1 MADPDLD
8 NDPGALPDDP
18 VTEPMDTNAS
28 PQAPSAS
35 DASSPDPEEAQPA
48 AVADARRPTTA
59 DRALPTKRS
68 IPVAVW
74 ALGGT
79 VAAAALAGALLLL
92 LRPSAHEG
100 SALAGAQI
108 DGDIPKLETDDMAPV
123 GSVEASRR
131 ASANAVHA
139 TEAVVNGETSI
150 APPVIERTF
159 PADGPEARA
168 LARALGSGEEDS
180 QPEPEP
186 VQATPP
192 PSPPPPPAPPATSSA
207 PARALPPED
216 FMQRVQAQIAL
227 ADPRPRAFQI
237 ATFPKPPP
245 PPAATPASA
254 SAGTGPSTSGMPGVG
269 IAGTGRISVQPGDI
283 LYATLDQG
291 FNSDDPKGLPIFA
304 TIRDPGR
311 DGVAGPLDGARLMGQ
326 VSYSQSNA
334 VITFQTLVAR
344 GRTVP
349 VQAMAISESDAR
361 AGIAKDVDN
370 HTIERYA
377 ALFGASLLQGAGE
390 VGQLLVDQSRNFD
403 YYPDLGAYRSR
414 GTDINWTAAGMGVLR
429 PVGDELTS
437 ATKSGFS
444 QPPTITSPSGMGIG
458 VIFTQPL
465 AL

>member
-8 NDPGALPDDP
+8 NDPGALPEDP
-18 VTEPMDTNAS
+18 VTEPIDAKAS
-28 PQAPSAS
+28 PQAPSVS
-35 DASSPDPEEAQPA
+35 DASSPDPKEPQPA
-48 AVADARRPTTA
+48 AEAEARRPITA
-59 DRALPTKRS
+59 DRVPPPTRS

-108 DGDIPKLETDDMAPV
+108 AGDIPKLETDDMAPV

-139 TEAVVNGETSI
+139 TEAVVNGETRI

-168 LARALGSGEEDS
+168 LARALGSGEEGS
-180 QPEPEP
+180 QAEPEP

-192 PSPPPPPAPPATSSA
+192 PSPPPPPAPPATYRA

-237 ATFPKPPP
+237 ATFQKPPP
-245 PPAATPASA
+245 PPVAAPASA
-254 SAGTGPSTSGMPGVG
+254 STGRAPSTSGIPGAG

-304 TIRDPGR
+304 TVRDPGR
-311 DGVAGPLDGARLMGQ
+311 DGIAGPLDGARLMGQ

-334 VITFQTLVAR
+334 VITFHTLVAR
-344 GRTVP
+344 GRTAP
-349 VQAMAISESDAR
+349 IQAMAISESDAR

-370 HTIERYA
+370 HTVERYA

-390 VGQLLVDQSRNFD
+390 VGQLLVDQSRIFD

-437 ATKSGFS
+437 ATKSGFN

>member
-8 NDPGALPDDP
+8 NDPGALPEDP
-18 VTEPMDTNAS
+18 VTEPIDAKGS
-28 PQAPSAS
+28 PQAPAASVPASAG
-35 DASSPDPEEAQPA
+35 PEEPRPGATTEA
-48 AVADARRPTTA
+48 SRPTEPG
-59 DRALPTKRS
+59 RASPGTRS

-79 VAAAALAGALLLL
+79 VAAAALAGALLLF
-92 LRPSAHEG
+92 LRPSAQDG

-123 GSVEASRR
+123 GSLEASRR
-131 ASANAVHA
+131 ASLNAAHA

-168 LARALGSGEEDS
+168 LARALGTGQEDP

-186 VQATPP
+186 VRATPQ
-192 PSPPPPPAPPATSSA
+192 PSPPPPPARPAASPV

-216 FMQRVQAQIAL
+216 FMKRVQAQIAL

-245 PPAATPASA
+245 PPVAAPASA
-254 SAGTGPSTSGMPGVG
+254 STGSGPSTSGIPGAG

-304 TIRDPGR
+304 TVRDPGR
-311 DGVAGPLDGARLMGQ
+311 DGIPGPLDGARLMGQ

-334 VITFQTLVAR
+334 MVTFHTLVAR
-344 GRTVP
+344 GRTAQI
-349 VQAMAISESDAR
+349 QAMAVSESDAR

-370 HTIERYA
+370 HTFERYA

-429 PVGDELTS
+429 PAGDEPTS
-437 ATKSGFS
+437 ATKSGFN

-465 AL
+465 VL